1 MHVVERIERRVHEF
15 VGLVEV
21 WRRAPLADLLQ
32 QRFAR
37 VQLEQGRDRPCL
49 ALGPDR
55 RERVQRAREATR
67 PRIHGSGVARRTAEL
82 LILAQAR
89 RGDPRRHFRV
99 EPVARKCLERRP
111 RALGGETEVVPLTG
125 AHVQAKASEPTAH
138 VAQQRVG
145 IRPAVEH
152 ECGEPLR

>member
-1 MHVVERIERRVHEF
+1 M
-15 VGLVEV
+15 
-21 WRRAPLADLLQ
+21 
-32 QRFAR
+32 
-37 VQLEQGRDRPCL
+37 
-49 ALGPDR
+49 
-55 RERVQRAREATR
+55 
-67 PRIHGSGVARRTAEL
+67 ARRTAEL

-89 RGDPRRHFRV
+89 RGDPLRHVRI
-99 EPVARKCLERRP
+99 EPVARECLERRP
-111 RALGGETEVVPLTG
+111 RALGGGTEVVPLTS